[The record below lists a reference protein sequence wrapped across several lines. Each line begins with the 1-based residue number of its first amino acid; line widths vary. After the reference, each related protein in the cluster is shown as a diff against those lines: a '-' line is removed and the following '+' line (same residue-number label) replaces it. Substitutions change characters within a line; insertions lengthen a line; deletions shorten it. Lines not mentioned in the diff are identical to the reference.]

1 MRKYTLVASLSNEVY
16 STEVIY
22 VLKDY
27 SGKENFQYC
36 VSEFMLDFYTHKS
49 RHRMVST
56 TLYTYF
62 NKARNKDDVELLIS
76 RISEEDIFCLDYWK
90 TFFINSKD
98 TLPGTTITFSFM
110 SLCLSLCSLVLA
122 ISNITIPGQ
131 PKEESQLL
139 AIGFVVFVL
148 SMIILVATV
157 NVRDKRLE
165 KYTASIYLLTKAI
178 EKNQNKSVRP

>member
-1 MRKYTLVASLSNEVY
+1 M
-16 STEVIY
+16 
-22 VLKDY
+22 LKEY

-36 VSEFMLDFYTHKS
+36 VSEFMLDFYAYKS

-56 TLYTYF
+56 ILYTNF
-62 NKARNKDDVELLIS
+62 NNARNKNDVELLIS
-76 RISEEDIFCLDYWK
+76 KISEEDTFCLDYWK

-98 TLPGTTITFSFM
+98 ALPGITITFSFM

-122 ISNITIPGQ
+122 ISNITVPGQ
-131 PKEESQLL
+131 PIDESPVL

-157 NVRDKRLE
+157 NLRDKRLE

-178 EKNQNKSVRP
+178 EKNQSESVRS

>member
-1 MRKYTLVASLSNEVY
+1 
-16 STEVIY
+16 
-22 VLKDY
+22 
-27 SGKENFQYC
+27 
-36 VSEFMLDFYTHKS
+36 
-49 RHRMVST
+49 
-56 TLYTYF
+56 
-62 NKARNKDDVELLIS
+62 
-76 RISEEDIFCLDYWK
+76 
-90 TFFINSKD
+90 
-98 TLPGTTITFSFM
+98 M

-178 EKNQNKSVRP
+178 EKNQSESVRP